1 VIEDLIDLQSV
12 VDRNL
17 NRVGESK
24 RIELEGCLDGLSLIS
39 SAIARSKTTSGS
51 STYDKLSP
59 HVPFC
64 ASCQRPFF
72 ALSMDIHTRI

>member
-1 VIEDLIDLQSV
+1 MIEDLIDLQSV
-12 VDRNL
+12 VDGNL
-17 NRVGESK
+17 NRVGESE

-64 ASCQRPFF
+64 ASCQHPFF
-72 ALSMDIHTRI
+72 ALSVDIHTRI